1 MEGGDPGE
9 DDNMEH
15 IHPVSENQGHLS
27 LEHFVQGLHPS
38 TSALYAKSLQLCLSA
53 VQSLSH
59 VRLCDPMDCSM
70 PGLPEFTQTH
80 VY

>member
-1 MEGGDPGE
+1 MRSLRPTDILLTKGILWEARVHVEGGDPGE

-38 TSALYAKSLQLCLSA
+38 TSALCAKSLQLCLFLTLWTI
-53 VQSLSH
+53 VL
-59 VRLCDPMDCSM
+59 
-70 PGLPEFTQTH
+70 
-80 VY
+80 